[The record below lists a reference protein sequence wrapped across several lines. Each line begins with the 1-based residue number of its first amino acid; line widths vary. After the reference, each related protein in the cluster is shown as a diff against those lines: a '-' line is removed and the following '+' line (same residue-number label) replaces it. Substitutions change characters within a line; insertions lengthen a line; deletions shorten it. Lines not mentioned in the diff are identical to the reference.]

1 MRQSAYSTENQKVNR
16 ASILNKMAI
25 YSIRDLEKLTGIKA
39 HTIRIWEQR
48 YGLVVPARTDTNI
61 RYYTDEN
68 LRMLFNIALLNRH
81 GYKISK
87 LAQMTPEDVAT
98 RVADIAKNNGSQNT
112 QIDALTLAMIDLD
125 EATFDRI
132 FFTYTMEHG
141 FERTIVELVYP
152 FLDKLNVLWLT
163 SSVSPAHE
171 KFIGHLIRRK
181 MMCAIDSEQAEISR
195 DAATFV
201 LYLPDDES
209 QELTLLFMHYLLRR
223 RRQRVVYLGYRI
235 SLSDLADA
243 CQSLRPDY
251 VFTILQEP
259 IPRQPIQ
266 GYVDAAAQATNPG
279 QLLLT
284 GAQLFVN
291 PVKLPP
297 NAKLLSGLHDTV
309 QFLDSL
315 EVMHLGGKSPA
326 VGDAPSSA
334 SSPM

>member
-1 MRQSAYSTENQKVNR
+1 M
-16 ASILNKMAI
+16 LNGNPSGKMAI

-48 YGLVVPARTDTNI
+48 YGMVKPARTDTNI

-87 LAQMTPEDVAT
+87 LAKMTPEDVAK
-98 RVADIAKNNGSQNT
+98 RVADIAENNGSQNA

-132 FFTYTMEHG
+132 FSTYTLENG
-141 FERTIVELVYP
+141 FERTMVELVYP

-163 SSVSPAHE
+163 NSVSPAHE

-181 MMCAIDSEQAEISR
+181 LMYAIDKEPAVTSR
-195 DAATFV
+195 DAAVFL

-209 QELTLLFMHYLLRR
+209 QELTLLFMHYLLRN
-223 RRQRVVYLGYRI
+223 RRQRVVYLGYKV
-235 SLSDLADA
+235 SLSDLEDA
-243 CQSLRPDY
+243 SQPLRPDY

-259 IPRQPIQ
+259 IPRHPIQ
-266 GYVDAAAQATNPG
+266 GYIDAAAQVVNPA

-291 PVKLPP
+291 PVKLPS
-297 NAKLLSGLHDTV
+297 NARVLNGLQDTI
-309 QFLDSL
+309 QFLDNLMLKQRNIRANAS
-315 EVMHLGGKSPA
+315 
-326 VGDAPSSA
+326 VGDEQTVVGSA
-334 SSPM
+334 Q

>member
-1 MRQSAYSTENQKVNR
+1 
-16 ASILNKMAI
+16 MAI

-48 YGLVVPARTDTNI
+48 YGMVKPARTDTNI

-68 LRMLFNIALLNRH
+68 LRLLFNIALLNRH

-87 LAQMTPEDVAT
+87 LAKMTPEDISA
-98 RVADIAKNNGSQNT
+98 RVADIAESNGSQNT
-112 QIDALTLAMIDLD
+112 QIDTLTLAMIDLD

-132 FFTYTMEHG
+132 FSIYTLENG
-141 FERTIVELVYP
+141 FERTMVELVYP

-163 SSVSPAHE
+163 NSVSPAHE

-181 MMCAIDSEQAEISR
+181 LMYAIDKEPAETSR
-195 DAATFV
+195 EAATFL

-209 QELTLLFMHYLLRR
+209 QELTLLFMHYLLRN
-223 RRQRVVYLGYRI
+223 RRQRVVYLGHRI
-235 SLSDLADA
+235 SLSDLEDA
-243 CQSLRPDY
+243 SQPLHPDY

-266 GYVDAAAQATNPG
+266 GYLDAAAQVVKPS

-297 NAKLLSGLHDTV
+297 NARVLNGLQDTI
-309 QFLDSL
+309 QFLDDLLLKQRNS
-315 EVMHLGGKSPA
+315 KTFA
-326 VGDAPSSA
+326 VGDLHISTGIAL
-334 SSPM
+334 

>member
-1 MRQSAYSTENQKVNR
+1 
-16 ASILNKMAI
+16 MAL

-48 YGLVVPARTDTNI
+48 YGMVVPARTDTNI

-68 LRMLFNIALLNRH
+68 LRQLFNIALLNRH
-81 GYKISK
+81 GHKISK
-87 LAQMTPEDVAT
+87 LSKMTMDEIAA
-98 RVADIAKNNGSQNT
+98 RVADISKNSSSQNA

-132 FFTYTMEHG
+132 FSNYALEHG
-141 FERTIVELVYP
+141 FERTMVELIYP

-163 SSVSPAHE
+163 NSVSPAHE
-171 KFIGHLIRRK
+171 KFISHLIQRK
-181 MMCAIDSEQAEISR
+181 LMCAIDTKPGEPLR
-195 DAATFV
+195 DAATFL
-201 LYLPDDES
+201 LYLPDGES
-209 QELTLLFMHYLLRR
+209 QELTLLFMHYLLRS
-223 RRQRVVYLGYRI
+223 RRQRVVYLGHRI
-235 SLSDLADA
+235 SLSDLEDA
-243 CQSLRPDY
+243 CQPLRPDY

-266 GYVDAAAQATNPG
+266 GYLESVAHAVNSA

-297 NAKLLSGLHDTV
+297 NAQVLSGLQDAA
-309 QFLDSL
+309 QFLDDL
-315 EVMHLGGKSPA
+315 MLKQRGGKNSFA
-326 VGDAPSSA
+326 KDSQNAA
-334 SSPM
+334 S

>member
-1 MRQSAYSTENQKVNR
+1 
-16 ASILNKMAI
+16 MAI

-48 YGLVVPARTDTNI
+48 YGMVKPARTDTNI

-68 LRMLFNIALLNRH
+68 LRLLFNIALLNRH
-81 GYKISK
+81 GHKISK
-87 LAQMTPEDVAT
+87 LAKMTSEDIAA
-98 RVADIAKNNGSQNT
+98 RVADISENNGSQNA

-132 FFTYTMEHG
+132 FSTYTMEHG
-141 FERTIVELVYP
+141 FERTMVELVYP

-163 SSVSPAHE
+163 NSVSPAHE

-181 MMCAIDSEQAEISR
+181 LMRAIDQEPAETSR
-195 DAATFV
+195 DAAIFL

-209 QELTLLFMHYLLRR
+209 QELTLLFMHYLLRN
-223 RRQRVVYLGYRI
+223 RRQRVVYLGHRI
-235 SLSDLADA
+235 SLSDLEDA
-243 CQSLRPDY
+243 CQPLRPDY

-266 GYVDAAAQATNPG
+266 GYLDAAAHTANPA

-291 PVKLPP
+291 PVRLPS
-297 NAKLLSGLHDTV
+297 NARVLNGLQDTI

-315 EVMHLGGKSPA
+315 QIKQRSA
-326 VGDAPSSA
+326 KTSSVGDPQSSVGSA
-334 SSPM
+334 M

>member
-1 MRQSAYSTENQKVNR
+1 
-16 ASILNKMAI
+16 MAI

-68 LRMLFNIALLNRH
+68 LRLLFNIALLNRH

-87 LAQMTPEDVAT
+87 LAKMTQEDIAAK
-98 RVADIAKNNGSQNT
+98 VADIAENNSSHNA

-132 FFTYTMEHG
+132 FSAYTWENG
-141 FERTIVELVYP
+141 FERTMVELIYP

-163 SSVSPAHE
+163 NSVSPAHE
-171 KFIGHLIRRK
+171 KFIGNLIRRK
-181 MMCAIDSEQAEISR
+181 LMAEIDKEPAESSR
-195 DAATFV
+195 DAATFL
-201 LYLPDDES
+201 LYLPEDDS
-209 QELTLLFMHYLLRR
+209 QELTLLFMHYLLRNR
-223 RRQRVVYLGYRI
+223 HQRVIYLGHHVT
-235 SLSDLADA
+235 LSDLEDA
-243 CQSLRPDY
+243 CQPLRPDY

-259 IPRQPIQ
+259 IPRHPIQ
-266 GYVDAAAQATNPG
+266 GYLDAAAQAIAPSK
-279 QLLLT
+279 LLLT

-291 PVKLPP
+291 PVNLPA
-297 NAKLLSGLHDTV
+297 NSEVLSGLQDTI

-315 EVMHLGGKSPA
+315 KIRHLNAKTSA
-326 VGDAPSSA
+326 VEDAQSSA
-334 SSPM
+334 GSAM

>member
-1 MRQSAYSTENQKVNR
+1 
-16 ASILNKMAI
+16 MAI

-48 YGLVVPARTDTNI
+48 YGMVKPARTDTNI

-68 LRMLFNIALLNRH
+68 LRQLFNIALLNRH

-87 LAQMTPEDVAT
+87 LAKMAPEDIAA
-98 RVADIAKNNGSQNT
+98 RVADIAENNGSQNA

-132 FFTYTMEHG
+132 FSTYTQENG
-141 FERTIVELVYP
+141 FERTMVELVYP

-163 SSVSPAHE
+163 NSVSPAHE

-181 MMCAIDSEQAEISR
+181 LMCAIDKEPAETSHEV
-195 DAATFV
+195 ATFL
-201 LYLPDDES
+201 LYLPEDES
-209 QELTLLFMHYLLRR
+209 QELTLLFMHYLLRI
-223 RRQRVVYLGYRI
+223 RRQRVVFLGHRI
-235 SLSDLADA
+235 SLSDLEDA
-243 CQSLRPDY
+243 CQPLRPDY

-259 IPRQPIQ
+259 IPRHPIQ
-266 GYVDAAAQATNPG
+266 GYLDSAAQVVNPA

-291 PVKLPP
+291 PIKLPA
-297 NAKLLSGLHDTV
+297 NARVLNGLQDTI
-309 QFLDSL
+309 QFLDGLLIKQRSN
-315 EVMHLGGKSPA
+315 KSSSS
-326 VGDAPSSA
+326 VGDTISA
-334 SSPM
+334 TRSAQ

>member
-1 MRQSAYSTENQKVNR
+1 
-16 ASILNKMAI
+16 MAI

-68 LRMLFNIALLNRH
+68 LRLLFNIALLNRH

-87 LAQMTPEDVAT
+87 LAKMTPEEIAG
-98 RVADIAKNNGSQNT
+98 RVADISETNSGQNT

-132 FFTYTMEHG
+132 FSAYTLENG
-141 FERTIVELVYP
+141 FERTMVELVYP

-163 SSVSPAHE
+163 NSVSPAHE

-181 MMCAIDSEQAEISR
+181 LIAAIDNEPVETSR
-195 DAATFV
+195 DAATFL
-201 LYLPDDES
+201 LYLPEDES
-209 QELTLLFMHYLLRR
+209 QELTLLFMHYLLRNR
-223 RRQRVVYLGYRI
+223 HQRVIYLGHRI
-235 SLSDLADA
+235 SLNDLEDA
-243 CQSLRPDY
+243 CQPLRPDY
-251 VFTILQEP
+251 VFTIIQEP

-266 GYVDAAAQATNPG
+266 AYVEAAAGIISPS

-297 NAKLLSGLHDTV
+297 NARLLNGLQDTI
-309 QFLDSL
+309 QFLDNLRLRQLNS
-315 EVMHLGGKSPA
+315 KTTS
-326 VGDAPSSA
+326 VGDMQSSA
-334 SSPM
+334 GSAM

>member
-1 MRQSAYSTENQKVNR
+1 
-16 ASILNKMAI
+16 MAI

-48 YGLVVPARTDTNI
+48 YGMVKPARTDTNI

-87 LAQMTPEDVAT
+87 LAKMSTDDIAT

-132 FFTYTMEHG
+132 FSTSTLENG
-141 FERTIVELVYP
+141 FERTMVELVYP

-163 SSVSPAHE
+163 NSISPAHE

-181 MMCAIDSEQAEISR
+181 LMCAIDREPASVSR
-195 DAATFV
+195 DSATFV

-209 QELTLLFMHYLLRR
+209 QELTLLFMHYLLRN
-223 RRQRVVYLGYRI
+223 RRQRVVYLGHKI
-235 SLSDLADA
+235 SLSDLEDA
-243 CQSLRPDY
+243 TQPLQPDY

-266 GYVDAAAQATNPG
+266 GYLDAAARVAQPS

-291 PVKLPP
+291 PVKLPA
-297 NAKLLSGLHDTV
+297 NARILNGLQDTIH
-309 QFLDSL
+309 FLDAL
-315 EVMHLGGKSPA
+315 MLKQRGNKH
-326 VGDAPSSA
+326 SA
-334 SSPM
+334 ATEDFQSAAGSAQ

>member
-1 MRQSAYSTENQKVNR
+1 
-16 ASILNKMAI
+16 MAI

-48 YGLVVPARTDTNI
+48 YGMVKPARTDTNI

-68 LRMLFNIALLNRH
+68 LKMLFNIALLNRH
-81 GYKISK
+81 GFKISK
-87 LAQMTPEDVAT
+87 LAKMGADEITA
-98 RVADIAKNNGSQNT
+98 RVADIAKNNGGQNT

-132 FFTYTMEHG
+132 FSTYTLENG
-141 FERTIVELVYP
+141 FERTMVELVYP

-163 SSVSPAHE
+163 NSISPAHE

-181 MMCAIDSEQAEISR
+181 LMCAIDREPASTSR
-195 DAATFV
+195 DSATFV

-209 QELTLLFMHYLLRR
+209 QELTLLFMHYLLRN
-223 RRQRVVYLGYRI
+223 RRQRVVYLGHKI
-235 SLSDLADA
+235 SLSDLEDA
-243 CQSLRPDY
+243 TQPLRPDY

-266 GYVDAAAQATNPG
+266 GYLDAAARVVQPS

-291 PVKLPP
+291 PVKLPA
-297 NAKLLSGLHDTV
+297 NARILNGLQDTIH
-309 QFLDSL
+309 FLDTL
-315 EVMHLGGKSPA
+315 MLRQRGNKNSPA
-326 VGDAPSSA
+326 AADFQSA
-334 SSPM
+334 AGSAQ

>member
-1 MRQSAYSTENQKVNR
+1 
-16 ASILNKMAI
+16 MAI

-48 YGLVVPARTDTNI
+48 YGMVKPARTDTNI

-68 LRMLFNIALLNRH
+68 LRLLFNIALLNRH

-87 LAQMTPEDVAT
+87 LAKMKAEEIAE
-98 RVADIAKNNGSQNT
+98 RVADIAQNNGSQNT

-132 FFTYTMEHG
+132 FSAYTLEKG
-141 FERTIVELVYP
+141 FERTMVELVYP

-163 SSVSPAHE
+163 NSVSPAHE

-181 MMCAIDSEQAEISR
+181 LMCAIDNEPAETSR
-195 DAATFV
+195 DAATFL

-209 QELTLLFMHYLLRR
+209 QELTLLFMHYILRNR
-223 RRQRVVYLGYRI
+223 HQRVVYLGHRI
-235 SLSDLADA
+235 SLSDLEDA
-243 CQSLRPDY
+243 CQPLRPDY

-266 GYVDAAAQATNPG
+266 AYLDKAADAVKPS

-291 PVKLPP
+291 PVKLPA
-297 NAKLLSGLHDTV
+297 NARVLNGLQDTI
-309 QFLDSL
+309 QFLDML
-315 EVMHLGGKSPA
+315 MLKQRNGKISA
-326 VGDAPSSA
+326 VEDAQLLAGSA
-334 SSPM
+334 M